1 MLDRTRVTFWE
12 EAVQLFDNISDE
24 YSSCKMKKTVDFEIG
39 ATMKSSENFLAG
51 DMPAVNNLGAGRLHL
66 GNSVEG

>member
-24 YSSCKMKKTVDFEIG
+24 YFLEDLLDQSQSCKMKRTVDFEFG
-39 ATMKSSENFLAG
+39 ATKNNELNRKFSGWRHACSE
-51 DMPAVNNLGAGRLHL
+51 
-66 GNSVEG
+66 